1 MNYSEKGR
9 QIIAANCKKVASRLM
24 AFEAESKD
32 LKEKVA
38 SFEQKVAGLEKD
50 AEAMKLAMQLALSEN
65 DRREVEEKYASI
77 RDKDLNVV
85 KEAMNLGILSSDKSA
100 SLGDLCNAPGTDP
113 ERMFFKILTGN

>member
-1 MNYSEKGR
+1 MDYSEKGR
-9 QIIAANCKKVASRLM
+9 QVIAANCKKVASRLM
-24 AFEAESKD
+24 ALDAESKD

-38 SFEQKVAGLEKD
+38 SLTKKVADLEKD
-50 AEAMKLAMQLALSEN
+50 AEARKLAEQITLSES
-65 DRREVEEKYASI
+65 DRAEVEEKLAYIKA
-77 RDKDLNVV
+77 RDINVV